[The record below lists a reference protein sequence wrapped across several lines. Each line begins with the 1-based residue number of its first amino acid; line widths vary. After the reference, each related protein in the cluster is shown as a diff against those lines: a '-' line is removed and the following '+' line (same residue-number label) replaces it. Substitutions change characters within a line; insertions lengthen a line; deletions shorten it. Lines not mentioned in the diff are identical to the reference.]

1 MISGSGDRGNSSFDV
16 RHNFAGAITYKLP
29 SFRSHGPLSPLTGG
43 WSLDAVVQA
52 RTGFPIDIVTGSV
65 AVPGLTTSTR
75 PDVVPGQ
82 PFWLADPLAP
92 GGKRLNPSA
101 FTFPTTAR
109 QGTLSRN
116 AVPGFGATQV
126 DLSIARKF
134 RITERINLQFRADLF
149 NAFNHPNFTNPDGEV
164 EPDANGLPMFVNGGG
179 LSTQMLNHGLG
190 GLSALYQIGGPRSVQ
205 MSLKLT
211 F

>member
-1 MISGSGDRGNSSFDV
+1 VTNSV
-16 RHNFAGAITYKLP
+16 
-29 SFRSHGPLSPLTGG
+29 
-43 WSLDAVVQA
+43 
-52 RTGFPIDIVTGSV
+52 PI
-65 AVPGLTTSTR
+65 PGLTTSTR

-101 FTFPTTAR
+101 FAFPATVR
-109 QGTLSRN
+109 QGTLGRN
-116 AVPGFGATQV
+116 EVPGLGATQV

-134 RITERINLQFRADLF
+134 GISDRINLQFRADLF
-149 NAFNHPNFTNPDGEV
+149 NALNHPNFTNPDGEV
-164 EPDANGLPMFVNGGG
+164 EPDPTTGAPVFVNGGG

-190 GLSALYQIGGPRSVQ
+190 GLNALYQIGGPRSVQ
-205 MSLKLT
+205 LSLKLL